1 MKGRK
6 VCVIGAGLSGISQ
19 ALGRQ
24 ANGNEVTVFEK
35 RAEVG
40 GVLQSKSVEGFL
52 LDYGANTLSLRLRK
66 TEEFLKHYGVFEHL
80 VDADKECSKRF
91 IIRENKVVSLPT
103 SPLSFLTSS
112 FLSPLGK
119 LRLFMEPFI
128 SRKKDFEKDE
138 SMADFVKRRLGKEV
152 LDYAANPFIGGIYAS
167 SPETLILKHA
177 FPSLFEMEQKYGSI
191 FLALFRGGRN
201 PSEKLPKARLVSF
214 KRGMQELPIR
224 LASKLKNPVFL
235 SCKIKKI
242 EKRSDGQ
249 WLVFSEDSLGQK
261 KENYFDEILC
271 TIPSHNLALIEWK
284 GISRPE
290 LLREVANADHPP
302 LALTFLGFEKK
313 QIEHALDGFGF
324 LVPEVE
330 KKKILG
336 TLFSSTLFPNRSP
349 RDHVLLTSFIGGERN
364 PELSELPKKDLLAL
378 AFSEN
383 QALLKIRG
391 TPIFEHHKIWPES
404 IPIPDKSTE
413 KRVRAAK
420 TLREENQGLNI
431 LGAHI
436 SGAPLPN
443 CMVPND
449 SSLFD

>member
-1 MKGRK
+1 MKERK
-6 VCVIGAGLSGISQ
+6 VCVIGAGLSGISH
-19 ALGRQ
+19 ALDKQ
-24 ANGNEVTVFEK
+24 ANGNDVTVFEK
-35 RAEVG
+35 NAEVG
-40 GVLQSKSVEGFL
+40 GVLQSKNIEGFL

-66 TEEFLKHYGVFEHL
+66 TEEFLKHYEVFEHL

-91 IIRENKVVSLPT
+91 IIRGSKVISLPK

-119 LRLFMEPFI
+119 LRLCMEPFI

-138 SMADFVKRRLGKEV
+138 NMADFVKRRLGNEV

-177 FPSLFEMEQKYGSI
+177 FPSLFKMEQKYGSI
-191 FLALFRGGRN
+191 FLALIRGGTNRL
-201 PSEKLPKARLVSF
+201 EKLPKTRLVSF
-214 KRGMQELPIR
+214 KKGMQELPTR

-242 EKRSDGQ
+242 EKKSEGQ
-249 WLVFSEDSLGQK
+249 WLVFFEDSRGKK
-261 KENYFDEILC
+261 KENYFDEIIC
-271 TIPSHNLALIEWK
+271 TIPSHNLGLIEWK
-284 GISRPE
+284 DIRRPE
-290 LLREVANADHPP
+290 LLREVAQADHPP
-302 LALTFLGFEKK
+302 LALTFLGFERK

-330 KKKILG
+330 KRKILG

-349 RDHVLLTSFIGGERN
+349 RDHVLLTSFVGGERN
-364 PELSELPKKDLLAL
+364 PELSKLPKNELIAL

-383 QALLKIRG
+383 QVLLNIRG
-391 TPIFEHHKIWPES
+391 TPIFEHHKIWPKS
-404 IPIPDKSTE
+404 IPLPDKSTE
-413 KRVRAAK
+413 RRILAAK

-436 SGAPLPN
+436 NGAPLPN

-449 SSLFD
+449 PSLFD